1 MTPLLPELARS
12 FLDLWHHFDG
22 AEASRTD
29 RFGPAPILASFDD
42 KTLKQ
47 HAAAFRSLAHA
58 VEELELDQLDDEV
71 DRTILIDAIR
81 VRLRRV
87 EHDRPD
93 RRSPALWLDRLAAI
107 VVARPGDQ
115 AMLDAIPA
123 WAAALRQSVSK
134 PSIGNLQVA
143 LELLADVRAAVSDPG
158 AAEALAGLETFF
170 RHDVVVDGGT
180 AAGALGEDQV
190 TWHLHHEFKLEM
202 TAAQAERRL
211 IALVES
217 SAADLETGR
226 SLDAAAG
233 SGARVAAAAEPRE
246 IRRRLAAPEWLS
258 AMDLFSGHRSAGERH
273 VALVVAGLDLAMQ
286 LGRIGA
292 AEGVAKLTDRLPSRR
307 DQIRRVVVAPLES
320 VGTALLAAEWQA
332 VASARNAAP
341 PDLIATATAR
351 GLFHPALAAWALGAD
366 A

>member
-1 MTPLLPELARS
+1 MPLLPELALS

-22 AEASRTD
+22 VEASRTD
-29 RFGPAPILASFDD
+29 RFGPAPVLASLDD
-42 KTLKQ
+42 QTLTQ

-58 VEELELDQLDDEV
+58 VEELELDSLDEEV

-107 VVARPGDQ
+107 VVARPDDQ
-115 AMLDAIPA
+115 AMLEAIPA
-123 WAAALRQSVSK
+123 WAAALRGTVSK
-134 PSIGNLQVA
+134 PSIGNLHVA
-143 LELLADVRAAVSDPG
+143 LELLTELRPAVTHPA
-158 AAEALAGLETFF
+158 AAEALAGLETFL
-170 RHDVVVDGGT
+170 RHDAGVDG
-180 AAGALGEDQV
+180 AADAGALGEDQV

-226 SLDAAAG
+226 SVVAAAG
-233 SGARVAAAAEPRE
+233 SGARAAAAAEPRE

-273 VALVVAGLDLAMQ
+273 VALVIAGLDLAIQ

-292 AEGVAKLTDRLPSRR
+292 AEGVAKLTDRLQSRR
-307 DQIRRVVVAPLES
+307 EQVRRVVVAPLES
-320 VGTALLAAEWQA
+320 VGTVLLAAEWQA
-332 VASARNAAP
+332 VARARDAAP
-341 PDLIATATAR
+341 PDLIAVATAR